1 MAKQLDPEQFEDVKE
16 MMIYE
21 VVLSEALVNL
31 LHKKGLIK
39 KAELLE
45 EIKKIKAKTIE
56 KKNSGRL
63 SPLYRFMPKEK
74 RIIAG
79 VMALLG
85 WMALAS
91 CQPGQMIIPLTP

>member
-1 MAKQLDPEQFEDVKE
+1 MSSEEDTMAKQLDPELFEDVKE

-31 LHKKGLIK
+31 LHKKGIIK

-56 KKNSGRL
+56 KK
-63 SPLYRFMPKEK
+63 K
-74 RIIAG
+74 
-79 VMALLG
+79 
-85 WMALAS
+85 
-91 CQPGQMIIPLTP
+91 